1 MKSPIIEAI
10 REAALAAFA
19 ARPESIEP
27 IVGGANNR
35 VFRVTLGDRK
45 ILAKAYFQH
54 PGDNRD
60 RLGAEFGML
69 AFLWK
74 NSLRCIPEPFFADH
88 ERHIGFYRFIEGV
101 RPQPKEIAWPDVD
114 QLVHLLA
121 EMWRLRKHAGAAAL
135 PSGSDSSFSMA
146 GFLDN
151 VEGRFRHVANALAAE
166 SASGEVHEFVEHE
179 LPPTLEAVR
188 VFIEQGARGAG
199 LDLKA
204 LLPLDQRTLNPADH
218 GFHNALRGHDGRLTF
233 LDFEYA
239 GWDDPAQM
247 ICNACLQPAVPIPAS
262 MQQRFVGVFLG
273 RLRNP
278 AALVARLR
286 LLYPLFGLKW
296 SLIMLNEFLPVSRER
311 RRFAGA
317 RPDEQDRQGNQLG
330 KSRRQVK
337 AVQAYLAAPV
347 FFDGL
352 GCAGD

>member
-1 MKSPIIEAI
+1 MKAQIIEAI

-19 ARPESIEP
+19 ARPASVEP
-27 IVGGANNR
+27 IVGGANNL
-35 VFRVTLGDRK
+35 VFRVTVGDRK

-54 PGDNRD
+54 LGDNRD

-69 AFLWK
+69 EFLWK
-74 NSLRCIPEPFFADH
+74 NGLRCIPEPLYADH
-88 ERHIGFYRFIEGV
+88 ERHIGLYQFIEGC
-101 RPQPKEIAWPDVD
+101 RPRPEEIAWPDVD

-135 PSGSDSSFSMA
+135 PAGSDSSFSMA

-151 VEGRFRHVANALAAE
+151 VEGRFRHVADALEAE
-166 SASGEVHEFVEHE
+166 AASGGVHEFIQGE
-179 LPPTLEAVR
+179 LAPTLEAVR
-188 VFIEQGARGAG
+188 KFIKQGARNSG
-199 LDLKA
+199 LDLEA
-204 LLPLDQRTLNPADH
+204 CLPLDQRTLNPADH

-262 MQQRFVGVFLG
+262 MQRRFVEALLG
-273 RLRNP
+273 RLGNP
-278 AALVARLR
+278 GALAARLR

-311 RRFAGA
+311 RRFAGD
-317 RPDEQDRQGNQLG
+317 RPDDQDRRWEQLE
-330 KSRRQVK
+330 KSKRQVK
-337 AVQAYLAAPV
+337 AVQAYLAVPV
-347 FFDGL
+347 FFDCL
-352 GCAGD
+352 S

>member
-1 MKSPIIEAI
+1 MKAPIIESI

-19 ARPESIEP
+19 ARPESVKS
-27 IVGGANNR
+27 IVGGANNL
-35 VFRVTLGDRK
+35 VFRVIVGGRD
-45 ILAKAYFQH
+45 ILAKSYFQH

-69 AFLWK
+69 DFLWK
-74 NSLRCIPEPFFADH
+74 NGLRCIPEPLFADH
-88 ERHIGFYRFIEGV
+88 ARHIGLYQFIEGC
-101 RPQPKEIAWPDVD
+101 RPRPEEIAWPDVD

-151 VEGRFRHVANALAAE
+151 VEGRFRHVANTLAAE
-166 SASGEVHEFVEHE
+166 AAPGEVHEFIQCE
-179 LPPTLEAVR
+179 LSPTLEAVR
-188 VFIEQGARGAG
+188 KFIKQGARHSG
-199 LDLKA
+199 LDLEA
-204 LLPLDQRTLNPADH
+204 CLSLEQRTLNPADH

-247 ICNACLQPAVPIPAS
+247 ICNACLQPAVPIPTS
-262 MQQRFVGVFLG
+262 MQRRFVKVILD
-273 RLRNP
+273 RLDNP
-278 AALVARLR
+278 EDLAARLK

-311 RRFAGA
+311 RRFAGD
-317 RPDEQDRQGNQLG
+317 RPEDQVRRGEQLK
-330 KSRRQVK
+330 KSNCQVK
-337 AVQAYLAAPV
+337 AVQAYLATPV
-347 FFDGL
+347 FFDCL
-352 GCAGD
+352 V

>member
-1 MKSPIIEAI
+1 MMEPIIKAI

-19 ARPESIEP
+19 AQPERVEP
-27 IVGGANNR
+27 VAGGANNL
-35 VFRVTLGDRK
+35 VFRVTVGGRN

-54 PGDNRD
+54 PGDRRD

-69 AFLWK
+69 DFLWK
-74 NSLRCIPEPFFADH
+74 NGLRCIPEPLFADH
-88 ERHIGFYRFIEGV
+88 ERHIGLYQFVEGC
-101 RPQPKEIAWPDVD
+101 RPRPEEIAWPDID

-121 EMWRLRKHAGAAAL
+121 EMWRLRKQAGSAAL
-135 PSGSDSSFSMA
+135 PAGSDSSFSMA

-151 VEGRFRHVANALAAE
+151 LEGRFRYVANALAAE
-166 SASGEVHEFVEHE
+166 AAPGEVHEFIQCE
-179 LPPTLEAVR
+179 LSPTLKAVCS
-188 VFIEQGARGAG
+188 FMEHGARASG
-199 LDLKA
+199 LDLDA

-262 MQQRFVGVFLG
+262 LQRRFVEILLG
-273 RLRNP
+273 RLGNP
-278 AALVARLR
+278 AVLAARLR

-296 SLIMLNEFLPVSRER
+296 SLIMLNEFLPISRER

-317 RPDEQDRQGNQLG
+317 WPENQNRRREQLG
-330 KSRRQVK
+330 KSKRQVK

-352 GCAGD
+352 A

>member
-1 MKSPIIEAI
+1 MMEPIIKAI
-10 REAALAAFA
+10 RETALAAFA
-19 ARPESIEP
+19 ARPESVEP
-27 IVGGANNR
+27 VMGGANNL
-35 VFRVTLGDRK
+35 VFRVTFGGRN

-54 PGDNRD
+54 PGDRRD

-69 AFLWK
+69 EFLWK
-74 NSLRCIPEPFFADH
+74 NGLRCIPEPLFADH
-88 ERHIGFYRFIEGV
+88 ERHIGLYQFIEGC
-101 RPQPKEIAWPDVD
+101 RPRPEEIAWPDVD

-166 SASGEVHEFVEHE
+166 SVPGEVHEFIQRE
-179 LPPTLEAVR
+179 LLPTLEAVR
-188 VFIEQGARGAG
+188 KFMKQGARNSG
-199 LDLKA
+199 LDLEVC
-204 LLPLDQRTLNPADH
+204 LSLDQRTLNPADH

-262 MQQRFVGVFLG
+262 MQRRFVEVVLG
-273 RLRNP
+273 RLGNP
-278 AALVARLR
+278 AVLAARLR

-311 RRFAGA
+311 RSFAGD
-317 RPDEQDRQGNQLG
+317 RPEDPDRRDEQLG
-330 KSRRQVK
+330 KSKRQVK

-347 FFDGL
+347 FFDCL
-352 GCAGD
+352 V